1 MFLHFKKPFYA
12 SKQHYYTLFLFYKN
26 NVFSKISHMEFIMN
40 DNENITFLND
50 EEFEQLYMKVEENY
64 NKKKEEIDNFFI
76 NAIKIKRDDDL
87 EKQLIETHSAI
98 IRITDILYKEK
109 VFLDKLK
116 LKMERVKSEEME
128 KAKQQPY
135 MFKSVGEMEKYII
148 RSAKVTKYKV
158 LVDVQESFVDY
169 IENIFEILKSKKF
182 DIKNI
187 VEIRKA
193 DKY

>member
-1 MFLHFKKPFYA
+1 
-12 SKQHYYTLFLFYKN
+12 
-26 NVFSKISHMEFIMN
+26 MN
-40 DNENITFLND
+40 DNENLIFLND
-50 EEFEQLYMKVEENY
+50 DEFEHLYLKIEENY

-76 NAIKIKRDDDL
+76 NVIKIKRDEDL

-98 IRITDILYKEK
+98 IRIIDILYKEK

-116 LKMERVKSEEME
+116 LKIERIKSEEIE
-128 KAKQQPY
+128 KIKQQPY
-135 MFKSVGEMEKYII
+135 MFKSIGEMEKYLI
-148 RSAKVTKYKV
+148 RSAKIAKYKT
-158 LVDVQESFVDY
+158 LVDIQENFVDY

-187 VEIRKA
+187 IEIRKA